1 MPAYL
6 YQLSYTPESLAAQIK
21 KPTDR
26 LLTAAKPV
34 AEAAGGKVIGG
45 GFCFGDYDL
54 AILVDAPDDESM
66 AAVAIAVAAGGSIK
80 ASKTTKLLS
89 GKQWVSALK
98 KSAKVA
104 AVYKP
109 AK

>member
-21 KPTDR
+21 KPQDR
-26 LLTAAKPV
+26 LAAAAKPV
-34 AEAAGGKVIGG
+34 VEAMGGKFLGG
-45 GFCFGDYDL
+45 GFSFGDYDL
-54 AILVDAPDDESM
+54 AILVEAPDDESM
-66 AAVAIAVAAGGSIK
+66 AAVATAVAAGGAIK

-89 GKQWVSALK
+89 GDQWVSALK
-98 KSAKVA
+98 KAAKVA